1 MMIMKKTG
9 SQTDI
14 SLASI
19 KDAILNRDILAMV
32 KRDLTFVEKEYSI
45 FDEKNSNIGI
55 LKEYID
61 DITPE
66 EIQAGTKAVK
76 EYCLINNELELFK
89 QYLPLV
95 LSDVELLNGIKEV
108 MFVDIRLKAEKL
120 SHELLVDEVPN
131 SEVATFTTQRSEAIA
146 YRNSGYTNDNLCPML
161 KIIAEIRAIPLR
173 DLIDKCLLKSSL
185 YETEIAK
192 ILGKR
197 QKLEDDIK
205 KAQTLEE
212 LNLIVW

>member
-1 MMIMKKTG
+1 MIVIKNNG
-9 SQTDI
+9 SI
-14 SLASI
+14 LESLNIETI
-19 KDAILNRDILAMV
+19 KDIIEKNNILAIV
-32 KRDLTFVEKEYSI
+32 NRVLSYKENRVEIEGSDDYI
-45 FDEKNSNIGI
+45 ENI
-55 LKEYID
+55 YQD
-61 DITPE
+61 DITHE
-66 EIQAGTKAVK
+66 EIQEGMQAVK
-76 EYCLINNELELFK
+76 DYCLINNELELLK

-95 LSDVELLNGIKEV
+95 LSGEELLTEMKEV
-108 MFVDIRLKAEKL
+108 MFMVIRLKAEKL
-120 SHELLVDEVPN
+120 SCELLVDEVPD

-161 KIIAEIRAIPLR
+161 KIIAEIRAMSLK
-173 DLIDKCLLKSSL
+173 DLVDKCLLKSSL

>member
-1 MMIMKKTG
+1 MLISKTTL
-9 SQTDI
+9 SYLNDTNLKEHILYAIQNKAV
-14 SLASI
+14 LAI
-19 KDAILNRDILAMV
+19 INRDF
-32 KRDLTFVEKEYSI
+32 TE
-45 FDEKNSNIGI
+45 DENDNR
-55 LKEYID
+55 ID
-61 DITPE
+61 DITHE

-76 EYCLINNELELFK
+76 EYCLENNELELLK

-95 LSDVELLNGIKEV
+95 LSGAELLTEMKEV
-108 MFVDIRLKAEKL
+108 MFVDIKLKAEKL
-120 SHELLVDEVPN
+120 SHKLLVDEVPD
-131 SEVATFTTQRSEAIA
+131 SEVATFTTQRSESIA

-161 KIIAEIRAIPLR
+161 KIIAETRAIPLR
-173 DLIDKCLLKSSL
+173 DLVDKCLLKSSL
-185 YETEIAK
+185 YETELAK

>member
-1 MMIMKKTG
+1 M
-9 SQTDI
+9 
-14 SLASI
+14 
-19 KDAILNRDILAMV
+19 
-32 KRDLTFVEKEYSI
+32 F
-45 FDEKNSNIGI
+45 I
-55 LKEYID
+55 LKELGGKYNNLSYLLISNCIKSNIKLAKIDRNETYDEQDNYID
-61 DITPE
+61 DITSE
-66 EIQAGTKAVK
+66 EVQSGTQAVK
-76 EYCLINNELELFK
+76 EYCLENNELELLK

-95 LSDVELLNGIKEV
+95 LSGEGLLNSIKEV

-120 SHELLVDEVPN
+120 SHQLLVDEVPD

-173 DLIDKCLLKSSL
+173 DLVDKCLLKSSL

>member
-1 MMIMKKTG
+1 M
-9 SQTDI
+9 
-14 SLASI
+14 
-19 KDAILNRDILAMV
+19 
-32 KRDLTFVEKEYSI
+32 F
-45 FDEKNSNIGI
+45 I
-55 LKEYID
+55 LKELGGTYNNLSYLLISNCIKSNIKLAKIDRNETYDEQDNYID
-61 DITPE
+61 DITSE
-66 EIQAGTKAVK
+66 EVQSGTQAVK
-76 EYCLINNELELFK
+76 EYCLENNELELLK

-120 SHELLVDEVPN
+120 SHQLLVDEVPD

-161 KIIAEIRAIPLR
+161 KIISEIRAMPLR
-173 DLIDKCLLKSSL
+173 DLVDKCLLKSSL
-185 YETEIAK
+185 YETELAK

>member
-1 MMIMKKTG
+1 MLISKTTL
-9 SQTDI
+9 SYLNDTNLKEHILYAIQNKAV
-14 SLASI
+14 LAI
-19 KDAILNRDILAMV
+19 INRDFTEDDGN
-32 KRDLTFVEKEYSI
+32 R
-45 FDEKNSNIGI
+45 
-55 LKEYID
+55 ID
-61 DITPE
+61 DIIPE
-66 EIQAGTKAVK
+66 EIQAGTQAIK
-76 EYCLINNELELFK
+76 EYCLENNELELLK

-95 LSDVELLNGIKEV
+95 LQDEALLNEIKDI
-108 MFVDIRLKAEKL
+108 MFVEIKLKAEKL
-120 SHELLVDEVPN
+120 SHKFLVDEVPN

-161 KIIAEIRAIPLR
+161 RIIAEIRAMPLR
-173 DLIDKCLLKSSL
+173 DLVDKCLLKSNL

>member
-1 MMIMKKTG
+1 M
-9 SQTDI
+9 
-14 SLASI
+14 
-19 KDAILNRDILAMV
+19 
-32 KRDLTFVEKEYSI
+32 F
-45 FDEKNSNIGI
+45 I
-55 LKEYID
+55 LKELGGTYNNLSYLLISNCIKSNIKLAKIDRNETYDEQDNYID
-61 DITPE
+61 DITSE
-66 EIQAGTKAVK
+66 EVQSGTQAVK
-76 EYCLINNELELFK
+76 EYCLENNELELLK

-120 SHELLVDEVPN
+120 SHQLLVDEVPD

-161 KIIAEIRAIPLR
+161 KIISEIRAMPLR
-173 DLIDKCLLKSSL
+173 DLVDKCLLKSSL
-185 YETEIAK
+185 YETELAK
-192 ILGKR
+192 TLGKR

>member
-1 MMIMKKTG
+1 
-9 SQTDI
+9 
-14 SLASI
+14 
-19 KDAILNRDILAMV
+19 
-32 KRDLTFVEKEYSI
+32 
-45 FDEKNSNIGI
+45 
-55 LKEYID
+55 
-61 DITPE
+61 
-66 EIQAGTKAVK
+66 
-76 EYCLINNELELFK
+76 
-89 QYLPLV
+89 
-95 LSDVELLNGIKEV
+95 

-120 SHELLVDEVPN
+120 SHELLVDEVPD

-161 KIIAEIRAIPLR
+161 KIIAEIRSMSLK
-173 DLIDKCLLKSSL
+173 DLVDKCLLKSSL

>member
-1 MMIMKKTG
+1 MFLSKENVLAKVNNLSI
-9 SQTDI
+9 DVI
-14 SLASI
+14 SFHIENKWQICKIDREL
-19 KDAILNRDILAMV
+19 L
-32 KRDLTFVEKEYSI
+32 
-45 FDEKNSNIGI
+45 FDEDGNLTNN
-55 LKEYID
+55 
-61 DITPE
+61 ITPE

-76 EYCLINNELELFK
+76 EYCLINNELELLK

-120 SHELLVDEVPN
+120 SHELLVDEVPY

-161 KIIAEIRAIPLR
+161 KIIAEIRAMPLR
-173 DLIDKCLLKSSL
+173 DLVDKCLLKSSL

>member
-1 MMIMKKTG
+1 M
-9 SQTDI
+9 
-14 SLASI
+14 
-19 KDAILNRDILAMV
+19 
-32 KRDLTFVEKEYSI
+32 F
-45 FDEKNSNIGI
+45 I
-55 LKEYID
+55 LKELGGKYNNLSYLLISNCIKSNIKLAKIDRNETYDEQDNYID
-61 DITPE
+61 DITSE
-66 EIQAGTKAVK
+66 EVQSGTQAVK
-76 EYCLINNELELFK
+76 EYCLENNELELLK

-95 LSDVELLNGIKEV
+95 LSGEELLNEIKEV

-120 SHELLVDEVPN
+120 SHELLVDEVPD

-161 KIIAEIRAIPLR
+161 KIIAEIRAMPLR
-173 DLIDKCLLKSSL
+173 DLVDKCLLKSSL

-192 ILGKR
+192 ILGNR

>member
-1 MMIMKKTG
+1 MIVTKEIGTNYKKQLDTNIILYHIDENKTIADVNRELTYTNEDQTLPNG
-9 SQTDI
+9 SIIKI
-14 SLASI
+14 S
-19 KDAILNRDILAMV
+19 NYV
-32 KRDLTFVEKEYSI
+32 
-45 FDEKNSNIGI
+45 
-55 LKEYID
+55 D
-61 DITPE
+61 DITAE

-76 EYCLINNELELFK
+76 EYCLANNELKLLK

-120 SHELLVDEVPN
+120 SHQLLVDEVPD
-131 SEVATFTTQRSEAIA
+131 SEVDTFTTQRSEAIA

-161 KIIAEIRAIPLR
+161 KIIAEIRAMPLK
-173 DLIDKCLLKSSL
+173 DLVDKCLLKSSL

>member
-1 MMIMKKTG
+1 MIMKKTG

>member
-1 MMIMKKTG
+1 MIVIKNNG
-9 SQTDI
+9 SI
-14 SLASI
+14 LESLNIETI
-19 KDAILNRDILAMV
+19 KDIIEKNNILAIVNRSLSYKENRV
-32 KRDLTFVEKEYSI
+32 KIEGSDYYIE
-45 FDEKNSNIGI
+45 NI
-55 LKEYID
+55 YQD

-76 EYCLINNELELFK
+76 EYCLINNELELLK

-120 SHELLVDEVPN
+120 SHELLVDEVPD
-131 SEVATFTTQRSEAIA
+131 SEVVTFTTQRSEAIA

-161 KIIAEIRAIPLR
+161 KIIAEIRSMSLK
-173 DLIDKCLLKSSL
+173 DLVDKCLLKSSL

>member
-1 MMIMKKTG
+1 M
-9 SQTDI
+9 
-14 SLASI
+14 
-19 KDAILNRDILAMV
+19 
-32 KRDLTFVEKEYSI
+32 F
-45 FDEKNSNIGI
+45 I
-55 LKEYID
+55 LKELGGKYNNLSYLLISNSIKSSIKLAKIDRNETYDEQGNYID

-76 EYCLINNELELFK
+76 EYCLINNELELLK

-120 SHELLVDEVPN
+120 SHQLLVDEVPD

-161 KIIAEIRAIPLR
+161 KIIAEIRAMPLR
-173 DLIDKCLLKSSL
+173 DLVDKCLLKSSL

-205 KAQTLEE
+205 KAQTLEK

>member
-1 MMIMKKTG
+1 MIIKKTG

-45 FDEKNSNIGI
+45 FDEENSNIGI

-76 EYCLINNELELFK
+76 EYCLINNELELLK

-120 SHELLVDEVPN
+120 SHELLVDEVTN

-161 KIIAEIRAIPLR
+161 KIIAEIRAMPLR
-173 DLIDKCLLKSSL
+173 DLVDKCLLKSSL

-197 QKLEDDIK
+197 QKLEDAIK

>member
-1 MMIMKKTG
+1 MIVIKNNG
-9 SQTDI
+9 SI
-14 SLASI
+14 LESLNIETI
-19 KDAILNRDILAMV
+19 KDIIEKNNILAIV
-32 KRDLTFVEKEYSI
+32 NRVLSYKENRVEIEGSDNYI
-45 FDEKNSNIGI
+45 ENI
-55 LKEYID
+55 YQD

-76 EYCLINNELELFK
+76 EYCLINNELELLK

-95 LSDVELLNGIKEV
+95 LSGEGLLNSIKEV

-120 SHELLVDEVPN
+120 SHELLVDEVPD
-131 SEVATFTTQRSEAIA
+131 SEVATFNTQRSEAIA
-146 YRNSGYTNDNLCPML
+146 YRNSGYTNDNLCPIL
-161 KIIAEIRAIPLR
+161 KIIAEIRAMPLR
-173 DLIDKCLLKSSL
+173 DLVDKCLLKSSL
-185 YETEIAK
+185 YKTEIAK

>member
-1 MMIMKKTG
+1 MYISKKFLSDIG
-9 SQTDI
+9 SLNKNAI
-14 SLASI
+14 SWAIEVKTQLALI
-19 KDAILNRDILAMV
+19 DRTLNV
-32 KRDLTFVEKEYSI
+32 NEYG
-45 FDEKNSNIGI
+45 DV
-55 LKEYID
+55 ID
-61 DITPE
+61 DITSE
-66 EIQAGTKAVK
+66 EIQAGTQAVK
-76 EYCLINNELELFK
+76 EYCLINNELELLK

-95 LSDVELLNGIKEV
+95 LSDVELLNVIKEV

-120 SHELLVDEVPN
+120 SHQLLVDEVPD

-161 KIIAEIRAIPLR
+161 KIIAEIRAMPLR
-173 DLIDKCLLKSSL
+173 DLVDKCLLKSSL

>member
-1 MMIMKKTG
+1 MFLSKKFL
-9 SQTDI
+9 SDI
-14 SLASI
+14 GE
-19 KDAILNRDILAMV
+19 LN
-32 KRDLTFVEKEYSI
+32 
-45 FDEKNSNIGI
+45 KNSISWAIEVKTQLSLIDRTLNVNEDGDF
-55 LKEYID
+55 ID

-76 EYCLINNELELFK
+76 EYCLENNELELLK

-120 SHELLVDEVPN
+120 SHELLVDEVPD

-161 KIIAEIRAIPLR
+161 KIISEIRAMPLR
-173 DLIDKCLLKSSL
+173 DLVDKCLLKSSL
-185 YETEIAK
+185 YETELAK

>member
-1 MMIMKKTG
+1 MIVAKKTLSDQG
-9 SQTDI
+9 VLNSDV
-14 SLASI
+14 I
-19 KDAILNRDILAMV
+19 KWAIEANTELCVLNRP
-32 KRDLTFVEKEYSI
+32 LTIDTSLSDEYI
-45 FDEKNSNIGI
+45 IKH
-55 LKEYID
+55 ID

-66 EIQAGTKAVK
+66 EIQAGTKTVK
-76 EYCLINNELELFK
+76 EYCLLNNELDLLK

-95 LSDVELLNGIKEV
+95 LSDEDLLNGIKDI
-108 MFVDIRLKAEKL
+108 MFIEIRLKAEKL
-120 SHELLVDEVPN
+120 TSALLVDEVPD

-146 YRNSGYTNDNLCPML
+146 YRNSGYTNDGLCPML

-173 DLIDKCLLKSSL
+173 DLVDKCLLKSSL

-192 ILGKR
+192 ILGNR
-197 QKLEDDIK
+197 QKLEDTIK

>member
-1 MMIMKKTG
+1 MIVIKNNG
-9 SQTDI
+9 SI
-14 SLASI
+14 LESLNIETI
-19 KDAILNRDILAMV
+19 KDTIEKNNILAIV
-32 KRDLTFVEKEYSI
+32 NRVLSYKENRVEIEGSDDYI
-45 FDEKNSNIGI
+45 ENI
-55 LKEYID
+55 YQD

-66 EIQAGTKAVK
+66 EIQEGMQAVK
-76 EYCLINNELELFK
+76 DYCLINNELELLK

-95 LSDVELLNGIKEV
+95 LSGEELLTEMKEV
-108 MFVDIRLKAEKL
+108 MFMVIRLKAEKL
-120 SHELLVDEVPN
+120 SRELLVDEVPD

-161 KIIAEIRAIPLR
+161 KIIAEIRSMSLK
-173 DLIDKCLLKSSL
+173 DLVDKCLLKSSL